1 MDVRLLFTG
10 IILPGGQRIF
20 LTAELP
26 YRLSIISSMNHW
38 LVTIKQI
45 AQVSWI
51 SSEGSDAFIG
61 SSEKRHQG
69 NQIKPKG

>member
-26 YRLSIISSMNHW
+26 YRLSIISSMNLW

-45 AQVSWI
+45 YKCH
-51 SSEGSDAFIG
+51 GSVPEDLTLLNALQ
-61 SSEKRHQG
+61 K
-69 NQIKPKG
+69 KGVKEIR